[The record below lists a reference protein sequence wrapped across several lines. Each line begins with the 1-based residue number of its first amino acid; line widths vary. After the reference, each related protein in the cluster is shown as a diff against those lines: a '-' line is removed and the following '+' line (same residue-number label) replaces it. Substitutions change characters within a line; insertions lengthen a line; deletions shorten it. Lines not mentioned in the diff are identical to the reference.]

1 LAVAGISGLVFALIA
16 PFAKLNL
23 TAFPAFLPIYQSALI
38 VFDLI
43 TCVLLL
49 GQFRMLRSQGLLFLA
64 SAYIF
69 SALMATAH
77 ALSFPGLFG
86 PAGMIGGGGQTTAW
100 IYFLWHGGFAL
111 FILAYAISDR
121 FGLSPLGF
129 STALYV
135 RFSLALGIV
144 GAGACVVLTTR
155 FHDVM
160 PIIMSGDQDAS
171 GKLAVAF
178 VTWLVGLAALAAL
191 WRRQTRTVL
200 DLWLMVVLC
209 VWVADTALASV
220 LNHGRYDVGWY
231 AGRVYG
237 LLANGFVLAILLL
250 ESGSMYA
257 RLATSNELLSEALS
271 EMRRLNTDL
280 QAFAGSLAHDLQ
292 QPLVTISGFARVME
306 ARGLPEQDR
315 ANLQRI
321 LGAAQGA
328 RDMIR
333 ALLEFARL
341 GESELKLERVDVNEV
356 VEKARLAVTIGEPA
370 RNIEWQV
377 GKLPQ
382 VDADAQLLL
391 LVFTNLLSNA
401 VKYTR
406 GREPARIRIEAETV
420 SYGRHIIRIH
430 DNGVGFEMTQV
441 TRLFAPFERLHRQSE
456 FEGTGIGLANVKRI
470 VERHGGHV
478 SATSEAGKGA
488 VFSIELQAG
497 LLGRETA
504 WPSRGMPEAS
514 TN

>member
-1 LAVAGISGLVFALIA
+1 
-16 PFAKLNL
+16 
-23 TAFPAFLPIYQSALI
+23 
-38 VFDLI
+38 
-43 TCVLLL
+43 
-49 GQFRMLRSQGLLFLA
+49 
-64 SAYIF
+64 
-69 SALMATAH
+69 
-77 ALSFPGLFG
+77 
-86 PAGMIGGGGQTTAW
+86 
-100 IYFLWHGGFAL
+100 
-111 FILAYAISDR
+111 
-121 FGLSPLGF
+121 
-129 STALYV
+129 
-135 RFSLALGIV
+135 
-144 GAGACVVLTTR
+144 
-155 FHDVM
+155 
-160 PIIMSGDQDAS
+160 
-171 GKLAVAF
+171 
-178 VTWLVGLAALAAL
+178 
-191 WRRQTRTVL
+191 
-200 DLWLMVVLC
+200 
-209 VWVADTALASV
+209 
-220 LNHGRYDVGWY
+220 
-231 AGRVYG
+231 
-237 LLANGFVLAILLL
+237 
-250 ESGSMYA
+250 
-257 RLATSNELLSEALS
+257 
-271 EMRRLNTDL
+271 
-280 QAFAGSLAHDLQ
+280 
-292 QPLVTISGFARVME
+292 
-306 ARGLPEQDR
+306 
-315 ANLQRI
+315 
-321 LGAAQGA
+321 
-328 RDMIR
+328 MIR